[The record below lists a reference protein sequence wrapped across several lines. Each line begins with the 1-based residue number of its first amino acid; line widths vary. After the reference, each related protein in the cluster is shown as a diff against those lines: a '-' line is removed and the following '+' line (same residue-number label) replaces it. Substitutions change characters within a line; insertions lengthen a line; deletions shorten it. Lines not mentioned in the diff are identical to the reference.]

1 MNQWWTLQQRLQQ
14 WHEQCWLLYI
24 IEWRWSIILLYLL
37 FWHLNKNHLYW
48 NIIISLSWFWWVYRN
63 KYFLN
68 ISPVYWVQWNV
79 SFSCITKPVL
89 SQPLGVMVY
98 LPFYK
103 RPGPNFIIL
112 WSSLDLIQYIS
123 CKIIHISNNFIRNI

>member
-1 MNQWWTLQQRLQQ
+1 MMNFTTASSTMTRTMLTSVYQWVKMVYYITVLAFLTF
-14 WHEQCWLLYI
+14 EQK
-24 IEWRWSIILLYLL
+24 SS
-37 FWHLNKNHLYW
+37 YW